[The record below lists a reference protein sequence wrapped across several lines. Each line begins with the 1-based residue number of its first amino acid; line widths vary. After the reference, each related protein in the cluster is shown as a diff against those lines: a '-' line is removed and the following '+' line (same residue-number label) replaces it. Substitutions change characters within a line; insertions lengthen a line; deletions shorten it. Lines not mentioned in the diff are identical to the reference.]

1 MNVEA
6 FLDSNIPLYAASKDP
21 KDAEKREKAAQLMLE
36 TRFGI
41 SLQVAQE
48 FYHNARIKAR
58 LAISVEKVE
67 RIIELLLSRPCVV
80 TDAAL
85 FAEARRLCERY
96 QLRYWDAAIVAAARR
111 QGAPVLYSED
121 LTHGQEFEGV
131 RVVNPFLEKP

>member
-21 KDAEKREKAAQLMLE
+21 DDRAKAERAAELMLG

-41 SLQVAQE
+41 SMQVAQE

-58 LAISVEKVE
+58 VAVPAEQAETIM
-67 RIIELLLSRPCVV
+67 RLLLDRPCAI
-80 TDAAL
+80 TDEAL

-96 QLRYWDAAIVAAARR
+96 QLRYWDSAIVAAARR
-111 QGAPVLYSED
+111 LSAPILYSED
-121 LTHGQEFEGV
+121 LTHGQDFEGV
-131 RVVNPFLEKP
+131 RVVNPFL

>member
-1 MNVEA
+1 
-6 FLDSNIPLYAASKDP
+6 
-21 KDAEKREKAAQLMLE
+21 MLQ

-58 LAISVEKVE
+58 LAISSEQVET
-67 RIIELLLSRPCVV
+67 IIRLLLARPCVV

-85 FAEARRLCERY
+85 FQQARSLCERY

-111 QGAPVLYSED
+111 LGAPILYSED
-121 LTHGQEFEGV
+121 LTHGQMIDGV
-131 RVVNPFLEKP
+131 RVVNPFLDDLQFHG